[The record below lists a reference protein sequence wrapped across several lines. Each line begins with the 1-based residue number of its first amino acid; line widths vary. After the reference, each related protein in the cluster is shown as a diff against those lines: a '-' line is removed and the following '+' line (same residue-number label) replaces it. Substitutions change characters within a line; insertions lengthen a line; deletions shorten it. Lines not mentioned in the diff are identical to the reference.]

1 MFIPQQE
8 EIKCE
13 VPTKTDN
20 SFVVVVSS
28 NVMGHGDDKLGSI
41 LIKGFIYSLTCLETL
56 PKAVIFYNSGVKL
69 AVEGSEVLEDLK
81 TLADAGVEI
90 VACGTC
96 LEFYQLKEKL
106 AVGKIVNM
114 LDIVERQAKA
124 TKVVKP

>member
-1 MFIPQQE
+1 
-8 EIKCE
+8 
-13 VPTKTDN
+13 
-20 SFVVVVSS
+20 
-28 NVMGHGDDKLGSI
+28 
-41 LIKGFIYSLTCLETL
+41 LTCLETL